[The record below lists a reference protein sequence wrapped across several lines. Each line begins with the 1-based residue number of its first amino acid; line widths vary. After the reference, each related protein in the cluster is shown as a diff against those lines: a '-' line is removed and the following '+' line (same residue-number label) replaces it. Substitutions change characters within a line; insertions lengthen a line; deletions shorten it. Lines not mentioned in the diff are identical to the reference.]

1 MMIMTLIIMMML
13 IMFDLSIAVAC
24 PVRRHNFNFRLAHIL
39 PVFSWVIKKLPQSE
53 ITNNPSGAFPFI
65 LGTRIGT

>member
-1 MMIMTLIIMMML
+1 MMIMTFIIMMML

-39 PVFSWVIKKLPQSE
+39 PVFSWVIKKNSLSQKLQ
-53 ITNNPSGAFPFI
+53 IIHGAFPFI
-65 LGTRIGT
+65 LGARIGT